1 MDLRGR
7 QLGSLILGQFDLPL
21 QVFGLGFNLPLKL
34 LDLGELAVD
43 QITQEL
49 FLDEI
54 VELVRRGKGGDDA

>member
-1 MDLRGR
+1 M
-7 QLGSLILGQFDLPL
+7 ILGQFDLPL